1 MGLSGFFWGG
11 GGGLWNLVCMSFCI
25 IIIIIIKLM
34 ICIGDERDLIKF
46 KMGEI
51 IVLRFI
57 LSKIVNDSV
66 LE

>member
-1 MGLSGFFWGG
+1 
-11 GGGLWNLVCMSFCI
+11 
-25 IIIIIIKLM
+25 M